1 MGLIT
6 PSELPGHKNLRDRIC
21 NALDRCQEFRDIDFK
36 ESGTWEEL
44 RWKIIRTVISM
55 GNLRGGGIIIIGVS
69 QRDDTWQLDGISPEH
84 LATFDVDNFTDQVN
98 AYVSPHVDITLVT
111 VNYSIKQCFLA
122 IAVDEFIDTP
132 LVCKKNAPSP
142 KDLAEGSIYIRS
154 YGKPSTTRVIRAE
167 QLHDLLELASE
178 KRARRLIEVS
188 HRIGLIP
195 GTSSTEYFDRELATL
210 SETLPIRILQKPYW
224 QIIIRPESY
233 QSQLIPSITSCSQLI
248 ERTRVRL
255 GGWSY
260 PCQIFHPSLSARG
273 SSWIAG
279 WIDDDS
285 MTCPE
290 YWRMYQSGQFVHF
303 LNFWSQSGDELKKI
317 NYYLQQFSSYGVQKN
332 VPGYVSIPDI
342 IFNMTGMYEFAA
354 RLCESNVYRGMVT
367 FHIKLVDIRD
377 FVLAQPKSWFGFNGV
392 HQATE
397 NLLEHSTSVSSADL
411 VANSHGLAINS
422 VVWFAERF
430 GWDDPPAS
438 AFSQSQQSLFE

>member
-1 MGLIT
+1 
-6 PSELPGHKNLRDRIC
+6 
-21 NALDRCQEFRDIDFK
+21 
-36 ESGTWEEL
+36 
-44 RWKIIRTVISM
+44 M

-98 AYVSPHVDITLVT
+98 AYVSPYVDLTLVS
-111 VNYSIKQCFLA
+111 VEYSSKKCFLA
-122 IAVDEFIDTP
+122 IAVGEFIDTP

-154 YGKPSTTRVIRAE
+154 YGKPGTTRVMRAE
-167 QLHDLLELASE
+167 QLHDLLELAGE
-178 KRARRLIEVS
+178 KRARRIIEVS
-188 HRIGLIP
+188 HRIGLVT
-195 GTSSTEYFDRELATL
+195 GTSSIEYFAREIATL
-210 SETLPIRILQKPYW
+210 SETLSVPIVQNPYW

-233 QSQLIPSITSCSQLI
+233 ESELIPSISACSQII
-248 ERTRVRL
+248 ERIRVSL

-279 WIDDDS
+279 WIDDS
-285 MTCPE
+285 MTRRE
-290 YWRMYQSGQFVHF
+290 YWRMYQSGQFAHL
-303 LNFWSQSGDELKKI
+303 LNLWNQSGAELKRI
-317 NYYLQQFSSYGVQKN
+317 NYYLQQFSSYGVEKT
-332 VPGYVSIPDI
+332 VSGYVSIPDI

-354 RLCESNVYRGMVT
+354 RLCASNVYRGMVT
-367 FHIKLVDIRD
+367 FHVKLVGIRD
-377 FVLAQPKSWFGFNGV
+377 FVLAQPKSWFGFNGF

-397 NLLEHSTSVSSADL
+397 NSLEHSISVSSADL
-411 VANSHGLAINS
+411 VADSQGCAIKS